1 MAWEAASADVIA
13 VVLWARAFDTA
24 VWNRRLKGSLMVRGC
39 IGVAGLLCTLL
50 LTAGAFASGDAG
62 ESGVEGWTHAGQE
75 GGRIAGAPPVATV
88 PRFTSAVQLDVGAN
102 PFRLVASDLNADG
115 KPDLAT
121 VDWTSSTVSV
131 LLGKGAAPDP
141 YRCS

>member
-1 MAWEAASADVIA
+1 VHVVADGGRV
-13 VVLWARAFDTA
+13 R
-24 VWNRRLKGSLMVRGC
+24 VW
-39 IGVAGLLCTLL
+39 
-50 LTAGAFASGDAG
+50 DAG
-62 ESGVEGWTHAGQE
+62 GSGVEGRTHAGQE

-131 LLGKGAAPDP
+131 LLGKGAAPDR